1 MTDSNIEK
9 VNFEKISLYA
19 YQEYNKSIEENLR
32 NLLYHRASLARQIN
46 RGENPNFDEIH
57 IGMIEHI
64 NDSIKKLLG
73 L

>member
-9 VNFEKISLYA
+9 VNFEKVLMHE
-19 YQEYNKSIEENLR
+19 YQEYNKSIEENLIT
-32 NLLYHRASLARQIN
+32 LLYHRASLARQIN

-57 IGMIEHI
+57 MGMIEHI
-64 NDSIKKLLG
+64 NDNIKKLLG